1 MGSGKDIRVAALK
14 RLWERAPPS
23 PGRRLFRHAIY
34 ARIASREPAA
44 WATCGTP
51 EDREKA
57 IKDPAKLPQGSR
69 PSKAIV
75 DAWNAALAAAFD
87 GLEFVHVR
95 GSVRTSDKPS
105 GYWTTELKTI
115 D

>member
-1 MGSGKDIRVAALK
+1 MC
-14 RLWERAPPS
+14 
-23 PGRRLFRHAIY
+23 
-34 ARIASREPAA
+34 EPAA

-69 PSKAIV
+69 ISKAIV
-75 DAWNAALAAAFD
+75 EQWDAAAAAAFD
-87 GLEFVHVR
+87 GLEFEHVR
-95 GSVRTSDKPS
+95 GSKDPRVPS
-105 GYWTTELKTI
+105 GYWTTVLKTI

>member
-1 MGSGKDIRVAALK
+1 M
-14 RLWERAPPS
+14 
-23 PGRRLFRHAIY
+23 
-34 ARIASREPAA
+34 
-44 WATCGTP
+44 
-51 EDREKA
+51 
-57 IKDPAKLPQGSR
+57 DPAKLTQGSR

-95 GSVRTSDKPS
+95 GGNRTCDKPA
-105 GYWTTELKTI
+105 GYWTDELKTV

>member
-1 MGSGKDIRVAALK
+1 M
-14 RLWERAPPS
+14 
-23 PGRRLFRHAIY
+23 
-34 ARIASREPAA
+34 
-44 WATCGTP
+44 
-51 EDREKA
+51 
-57 IKDPAKLPQGSR
+57 DPAKLTQGSR

-95 GSVRTSDKPS
+95 GSKDSRGPA
-105 GYWTTELKTI
+105 GYWTMELKTI

>member
-1 MGSGKDIRVAALK
+1 MRVAALK
-14 RLWERAPPS
+14 RLWERAPAS
-23 PGRRLFRHAIY
+23 PGRLLRRHAFY
-34 ARIASREPAA
+34 ARIASREQAA
-44 WATCGTP
+44 WVACGTP

-57 IKDPAKLPQGSR
+57 IKDPANLPRGSR
-69 PSKAIV
+69 PSQVIV

-95 GSVRTSDKPS
+95 GSTRTKDKPA
-105 GYWTTELKTI
+105 GYWTTELKTV

>member
-1 MGSGKDIRVAALK
+1 MRVAALK
-14 RLWERAPPS
+14 RLWVCVDPNPEQ
-23 PGRRLFRHAIY
+23 RLFRHEYY
-34 ARIASREPAA
+34 ARIASSEPAA
-44 WATCGTP
+44 WETCGKP

-57 IKDPAKLPQGSR
+57 IKDTRTLPQGSR

-87 GLEFVHVR
+87 GLKFEHVR
-95 GSVRTSDKPS
+95 GGNRTCDKPA
-105 GYWTTELKTI
+105 GYWTDELKTV